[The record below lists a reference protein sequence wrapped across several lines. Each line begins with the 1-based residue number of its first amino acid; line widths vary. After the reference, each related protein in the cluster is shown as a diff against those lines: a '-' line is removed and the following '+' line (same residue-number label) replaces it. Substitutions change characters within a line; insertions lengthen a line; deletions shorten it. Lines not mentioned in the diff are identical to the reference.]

1 MVQEGESSLHNKS
14 EESKDTS
21 DVISDS
27 KELVGADQNDK
38 LVVSWQ
44 ESIRKRGVKVIDQ
57 VIYLIPRIIDTLDIR
72 TGTDEE
78 KTKTAI
84 REGVVVK
91 GYNVWILAASALLA
105 SIGLDTNSTAVIIG
119 AMLISP
125 LMNPILGVGLG
136 LGINDWNLSKT
147 AVYNLGIATGA
158 SLLTSLIYFWLTPL
172 GDATP
177 EILARTKPTLLDVG
191 VAIFGGIAGIVSNSR
206 IEKTNAIPGVA
217 IATAL
222 MPPLCVSGFG
232 LATLDLSIFFGAFYL
247 FFINAVFISIS
258 TFIMVRFFGF
268 HPEQQT
274 DRKTRR
280 NINYAMLGLS
290 LVVII
295 PSIVFL
301 VSIINQARTNQKI
314 RELIIDPI
322 DNDYRYEMIKWEVA
336 ETDTVQLIKLYISS
350 QEDMGET
357 ERDSLNLM
365 LRNNGL
371 GDYEIDVNRVSVS
384 KKELDEISVKTEEEI
399 AKLQQNF
406 ESLTSDFDSLRQVQ
420 KNIHDSILR
429 KKETIATLQKDLQI
443 FYPDLL
449 KVRDILNYNFST
461 DSTSITEDNI
471 ELIEDTHERGQ
482 KKEFYVEGMVV
493 KYGVKPP
500 KKSYNF
506 GEFIRQYLGSMLPP
520 DSVTESLSSFSK
532 DIKSTVGNLDIG
544 SFEAESLPH
553 RYSVQIELIWRNDN
567 SYPDEEDE
575 WKIKQF
581 VAKELK
587 LEIPHPTTEDSVMI
601 HEKDELLLLH
611 YAGKGDT
618 R

>member
-1 MVQEGESSLHNKS
+1 MAKEEDNSLYRKS
-14 EESKDTS
+14 EETPKKSEVTS
-21 DVISDS
+21 NN
-27 KELVGADQNDK
+27 KQLTGPNQNDK

-44 ESIRKRGVKVIDQ
+44 NRIRNQGAKLIDQ
-57 VIYLIPRIIDTLDIR
+57 ILHLVPDIIDTLDIR

-78 KTKTAI
+78 GTKDAI

-232 LATLDLSIFFGAFYL
+232 LATLDLSVFFGAFYL

-268 HPEQQT
+268 KPEQQT

-295 PSIVFL
+295 PSIIFL
-301 VSIINQARTNQKI
+301 LSIINQARTNQKI
-314 RELIIDPI
+314 REIIIDPI
-322 DNDYRYEMIKWEVA
+322 DDDYRYEMIKWEIA
-336 ETDTVQLIKLYISS
+336 ETDTLQFIKLYVSS
-350 QEDMGET
+350 QDDMSDLEK
-357 ERDSLNLM
+357 DSLNNL
-365 LRNNGL
+365 LVNNGL
-371 GDYEIDVNRVSVS
+371 GDYQIDVSRVSVS

-399 AKLQQNF
+399 AKLRQNF
-406 ESLTSDFDSLRQVQ
+406 ESLNTDFDSLRQVQ
-420 KNIHDSILR
+420 QTFRNSII
-429 KKETIATLQKDLQI
+429 KEEETIARLQSDLQI
-443 FYPDLL
+443 FYPDLF
-449 KVRDILNYNFST
+449 KIEKIIGYDFSET
-461 DSTSITEDNI
+461 PDTTQQKIAEEDVS
-471 ELIEDTHERGQ
+471 EEQAG
-482 KKEFYVEGMVV
+482 KKEFYAEGLIL

-500 KKSYNF
+500 KKTYDVIATLREYWVKS
-506 GEFIRQYLGSMLPP
+506 SPK
-520 DSVTESLSSFSK
+520 DSLEQDIGLLSEKISSK
-532 DIKSTVGNLDIG
+532 DGSDFKANLSKTAITSKKSIV
-544 SFEAESLPH
+544 E
-553 RYSVQIELIWRNDN
+553 IELIWQEPKSIPDKEND
-567 SYPDEEDE
+567 
-575 WKIKQF
+575 WKIRQYI
-581 VAKELK
+581 AKELN
-587 LEIPHPTTEDSVMI
+587 LEIPHYTSEDSLL
-601 HEKDELLLLH
+601 KAQLDELELVNMVVV
-611 YAGKGDT
+611 KKED
-618 R
+618 